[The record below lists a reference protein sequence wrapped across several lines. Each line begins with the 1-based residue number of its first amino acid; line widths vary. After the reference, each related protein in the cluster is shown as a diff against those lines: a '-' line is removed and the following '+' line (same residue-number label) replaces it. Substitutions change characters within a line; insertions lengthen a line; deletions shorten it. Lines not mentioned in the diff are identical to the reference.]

1 MSEPAALLDVDD
13 LRSEDDVRRSR
24 VFNRIYEELRA
35 IARRY
40 VRGDRA
46 GAAFQPTELVN
57 EACLRLLPTA
67 EADRLT
73 QRRFLGFAARAMR
86 QVLADHARREGAEKR
101 GGGLKRVT
109 LSDVADAVGSER
121 KVRLEAL
128 DAALTRLEAV
138 DPRLAEMIELHYFA
152 GLTGDDLA
160 ERYGVSRRTL
170 VRELALARAAL
181 LAEIDRFEADH
192 P

>member
-1 MSEPAALLDVDD
+1 MSESSAPLVVED
-13 LRSEDDVRRSR
+13 LCSEDVVRRSR

-57 EACLRLLPTA
+57 EACLRLLPA
-67 EADRLT
+67 AAADELT

-101 GGGLKRVT
+101 GGGMRRVT
-109 LSDVADAVGSER
+109 LSGVADVAGPPR
-121 KVRLEAL
+121 QVRLEAL
-128 DAALTRLEAV
+128 DAALTRLEGV
-138 DPRLAEMIELHYFA
+138 DPRLAEMTELHYFA
-152 GLTGDDLA
+152 GLSGDELA
-160 ERYGVSRRTL
+160 ARYGVSRRTL

-181 LAEIDRFEADH
+181 LSEIDRYEADH